1 MNGWV
6 DADWMDRYADDQ
18 MDEWM
23 NWEGSWTRSESEL
36 SSISYPL
43 PPTVDAVGSA
53 HVPASVLTGTD
64 LR

>member
-1 MNGWV
+1 
-6 DADWMDRYADDQ
+6 MDRYADDQ